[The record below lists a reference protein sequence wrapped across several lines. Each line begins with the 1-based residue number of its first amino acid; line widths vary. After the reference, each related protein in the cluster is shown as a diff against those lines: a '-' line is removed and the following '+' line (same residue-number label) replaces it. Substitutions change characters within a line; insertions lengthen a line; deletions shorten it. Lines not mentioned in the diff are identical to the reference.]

1 MLAHYYHTLN
11 IFFVSFVKLMGVL
24 QQNTCILQSLQSG
37 EGAYESIDH
46 NRGEPMDVRTISYK
60 ELGMST

>member
-1 MLAHYYHTLN
+1 
-11 IFFVSFVKLMGVL
+11 MGVL